1 MTGLGFTET
10 IIQVIS
16 VPLKDLI
23 STVCFDSNMDGHD
36 AIKDPLR
43 GYDGKT
49 SDGMQDVEL
58 TLRQELRIFQTR
70 SVRYQMDENPKK
82 GKSC

>member
-1 MTGLGFTET
+1 
-10 IIQVIS
+10 
-16 VPLKDLI
+16 
-23 STVCFDSNMDGHD
+23 MDGHD
-36 AIKDPLR
+36 SIKDPLR

-70 SVRYQMDENPKK
+70 SIRYQFDENQKRRALLT
-82 GKSC
+82 